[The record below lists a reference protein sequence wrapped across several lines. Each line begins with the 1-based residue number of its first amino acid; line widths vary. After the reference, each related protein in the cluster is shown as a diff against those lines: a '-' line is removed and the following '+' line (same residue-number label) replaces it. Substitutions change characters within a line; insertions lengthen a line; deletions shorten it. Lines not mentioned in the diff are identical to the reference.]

1 MPLSLLVLGGSGFV
15 GRAVVEEG
23 CRRGWKVTMFNRGR
37 GAAIPG
43 VSRIVGDRLDPATLR
58 PLRRHDWDLVVDTWS
73 GAPRAARDSAALLVD
88 RAARYVYISSES
100 VYAPPPPIGVEESAR
115 TVEAAPDAKHG
126 DYAELKR
133 GAELAVMNAFAD
145 RALVARAGL
154 ILGPHENVG
163 RLPWWLTRMAAGGEI
178 LAPGPPDLEL
188 QLIDARDLA
197 IFVLHA
203 ALAGHA
209 GPVNVVGRRGHA
221 TMRSL
226 LDACLATA
234 GAPDARL
241 TWMDPDAVIAAGIEP
256 WTELPIW
263 LPPDSEFA
271 GMHAANVERAH
282 AAGLRCRPIEHTV
295 RDTWNWLSAVGGS
308 PPLRSD
314 LDPPGLDRRRERAA
328 LDARHE
334 RAGGKQG
341 SATVPERAR

>member
-1 MPLSLLVLGGSGFV
+1 MPLSLLVLGGSEFV

-23 CRRGWKVTMFNRGR
+23 RRRGWAVTTFNRGR
-37 GAAIPG
+37 GAAMPG
-43 VSRIVGDRLDPATLR
+43 ISRIVGDRLEPPTLA
-58 PLRRHDWDLVVDTWS
+58 PLRLHDWDLVVDTWS
-73 GAPRAARDSAALLVD
+73 GAPRAARNSAMVLAD

-100 VYAPPPPIGVEESAR
+100 VYAPPPPIGVEESDR
-115 TVEAAPDAKHG
+115 TVEASPDAEHG

-197 IFVLHA
+197 IFVLDA

-209 GPVNVVGRRGHA
+209 GPVNAVSRRGHA

-226 LDACLATA
+226 LEACLAAA

-241 TWMDPDAVIAAGIEP
+241 TWMDPAEVIEAGIEP

-282 AAGLRCRPIEHTV
+282 AAGLRCRPVEETV
-295 RDTWNWLSAVGGS
+295 HDTWMWMSSLGGA
-308 PPLRSD
+308 PPLRPD
-314 LDPPGLDRRRERAA
+314 LDPPGLAPERERAA
-328 LDARHE
+328 LDAWHQRAAGRSDVGAE
-334 RAGGKQG
+334 R
-341 SATVPERAR
+341 